1 MYIELGVFLTVHNY
15 KEQDVFLTVHNYKE
29 PDVFLTVH
37 NYIEPDVFLTVQNY
51 KETGCFSD
59 SSQLYRTGCFSD
71 SAKLYRTE
79 NNMRQLQKGGGGL
92 CGGERKVNRDRIE
105 GNGWWQRL
113 EQIVDSTLHKKEMVR
128 IRAVDPHSFYADPV
142 PDPAVFLKADRDP
155 DPDSY
160 PGLGP
165 A

>member
-1 MYIELGVFLTVHNY
+1 
-15 KEQDVFLTVHNYKE
+15 
-29 PDVFLTVH
+29 
-37 NYIEPDVFLTVQNY
+37 
-51 KETGCFSD
+51 
-59 SSQLYRTGCFSD
+59 
-71 SAKLYRTE
+71 
-79 NNMRQLQKGGGGL
+79 MRQLQKGGGGL

-155 DPDSY
+155 DPDLD